1 MIGMA
6 EPPPPRRRTA
16 FEVTVAVLLLVMLIA
31 LIAPH
36 VGGATDGSRRTALLA
51 NLQTIRARL
60 EVYKMQHG
68 DRYPDQ
74 DFIRQMLAYSNAD
87 GEMSD
92 VASKDYPLGP
102 YLRSIPGNSFS
113 GICTVRIVNTPGLRH
128 VPPQQD
134 AGWWYNAATGE
145 FRADLTDLHALPN
158 GMVLNQL

>member
-6 EPPPPRRRTA
+6 EPPPRRRTA

-36 VGGATDGSRRTALLA
+36 VGGASGDARQAALLA
-51 NLQTIRARL
+51 NLQKIRACL
-60 EVYKMQHG
+60 EVYRAQHR
-68 DRYPDQ
+68 DCYPDEG
-74 DFIRQMLAYSNAD
+74 FIRQMLAYSNAD
-87 GEMSD
+87 GETSN
-92 VASKDYPLGP
+92 VASSDYPLGP
-102 YLRSIPGNSFS
+102 YLQSIPGNSFS

-128 VPPQQD
+128 LPPQQD

>member
-1 MIGMA
+1 MA
-6 EPPPPRRRTA
+6 EPPPRRRTA

-36 VGGATDGSRRTALLA
+36 VGGATDESRRTALLA

-74 DFIRQMLAYSNAD
+74 GFIRQMLAYSNAD

-102 YLRSIPGNSFS
+102 YLRSIPGNTFS